1 MKKLKFITFIVAGA
15 FLLPALSSCGGSGS
29 DSSGNESDYY
39 EGNESLGYTI
49 NPTSE
54 MKVRSILANQTFR
67 DNDGNSIS
75 FRGNHPMTVEFNG
88 RMLANDVEVVDYGFT
103 DDGGPYA
110 IISVSGPYGHTSLY
124 LTELDT
130 DYGHLDSRVVIFD
143 VNDKNNLYYKT
154 R

>member
-15 FLLPALSSCGGSGS
+15 FLFPGLSSCGGSN
-29 DSSGNESDYY
+29 SSRNESEYY

-54 MKVRSILANQTFR
+54 MSVRGILAYQTFK
-67 DNDGNSIS
+67 DNDGNTIS
-75 FRGNHPMTVEFNG
+75 FRGNHPMNVEFNG
-88 RMLANDVEVVDYGFT
+88 LLLANDIEVVDYGFT

-110 IISVSGPYGHTSLY
+110 IISVSGPYGNTSLY

-130 DYGHLDSRVVIFD
+130 DYGHLNSRVVIFD
-143 VNDKNNLYYKT
+143 VNERNKLYYKAH
-154 R
+154 